1 VECPRCKSDVP
12 EVSHFCH
19 HCGADLLS
27 GDSGRS
33 KAYAAKPDEPV
44 ASFRL
49 VSTIMPYGAG
59 QHPSTYRF
67 ALGIALVIT
76 AVAAVFGA
84 LPIAIMV
91 AAFALPIVYILYLYD
106 VNLWEDEPVPV
117 VAIAFFATGVLA
129 TVFTLI
135 WHRMIGL
142 SLTGPEELSIGIQ
155 GRDLLILFL
164 LVPIVSELLRQAG
177 PLYLASRPKFDDLM
191 DGLTFGVVAGVAYAT
206 FETLVLHWGWISAG
220 FQGPGDDA
228 ATWVSVVVLH
238 GFIKPLVYGSATG
251 LAAAEFS
258 GLGEKYDGFTPRY
271 LVGLVQAIV
280 VNALFNGGAYLL
292 GFVGGRGSVWGQ
304 VLAVVWGLLLLGALI
319 IRVRAVLHKGLL
331 EAALEAA
338 SRGGS
343 KNASG
348 EQAFCPQCEMPLM
361 AGSDFCSACGT
372 AVRALSKQE
381 RAMVHQGAQAAPPS
395 AEPTAPPPAAPAEPS
410 APAESAEAAG
420 PAESSEPTTGPTSNG
435 EGRA

>member
-1 VECPRCKSDVP
+1 MECPRCKSDVP
-12 EVSHFCH
+12 EVSRFCH

-27 GDSGRS
+27 GDASRA

-59 QHPSTYRF
+59 QRPSTYRF

-76 AVAAVFGA
+76 AVAAVLGA

-117 VAIAFFATGVLA
+117 VAIAFLGTGVLA
-129 TVFTLI
+129 TLFTLV
-135 WHRMIGL
+135 WHKWIGL
-142 SLTGPEELSIGIQ
+142 SLIGPEGTSFGIQ
-155 GRDLLILFL
+155 GRDLLLLFL
-164 LVPIVSELLRQAG
+164 LVPIVSELLRQVG

-206 FETLVLHWGWISAG
+206 FETLVLYWGWLSAG
-220 FQGPGDDA
+220 FQGPSADA
-228 ATWVSVVVLH
+228 GTWVSIVLLH
-238 GFIKPLVYGSATG
+238 GFVKPLVYGSATG

-258 GLGEKYDGFTPRY
+258 GLGERYDGFTPRWVAGV
-271 LVGLVQAIV
+271 LQAIA

-292 GFVGGRGSVWGQ
+292 GFVGGRGSFVGQ
-304 VLAVVWGLLLLGALI
+304 VLAVVWGLLILGALV
-319 IRVRAVLHKGLL
+319 IRVRTVLHKGLL

-348 EQAFCPQCEMPLM
+348 EQSFCPQCEMPLM
-361 AGSDFCSACGT
+361 AHSDFCSACGT
-372 AVRALSKQE
+372 AVRALTKQQ
-381 RAMVHQGAQAAPPS
+381 RAAVHQGVPVGGPPPE
-395 AEPTAPPPAAPAEPS
+395 APTAD
-410 APAESAEAAG
+410 
-420 PAESSEPTTGPTSNG
+420 PTTDG
-435 EGRA
+435 EDKA

>member
-12 EVSHFCH
+12 EVSHYCY

-27 GDSGRS
+27 GDAGRS

-59 QHPSTYRF
+59 QRPSTYRF
-67 ALGIALVIT
+67 ALGIALLIT
-76 AVAAVFGA
+76 AVAAILGA

-117 VAIAFFATGVLA
+117 VAVAFLGTGVLA
-129 TVFTLI
+129 TLFTLL
-135 WHRMIGL
+135 WHKWIGL
-142 SLTGPEELSIGIQ
+142 SIVGPEGTSFGIQ
-155 GRDLLILFL
+155 GRDLLLLFL
-164 LVPIVSELLRQAG
+164 LVPVVSELLRQIG

-206 FETLVLHWGWISAG
+206 FETLVLYWSWLSAG
-220 FQGPGDDA
+220 FQGPGDGA
-228 ATWVSVVVLH
+228 ATWVSVVLLH
-238 GFIKPLVYGSATG
+238 GFVKPLVYGSATG

-258 GLGEKYDGFTPRY
+258 GLGEKYDGFTPRW
-271 LVGLVQAIV
+271 VAGVVQAIV

-292 GFVGGRGSVWGQ
+292 GFVGGRGSVLGQ
-304 VLAVVWGLLLLGALI
+304 ILAVVWGLLILGALV
-319 IRVRAVLHKGLL
+319 IRVRTVLHRGLL

-338 SRGGS
+338 GRGGS

-348 EQAFCPQCEMPLM
+348 ETAFCPQCEMPLM
-361 AGSDFCSACGT
+361 AHSDFCSACGT
-372 AVRALSKQE
+372 AVRALAKQD
-381 RAMVHQGAQAAPPS
+381 RAAVHQGAGAPPPSSWAPPAPAGS
-395 AEPTAPPPAAPAEPS
+395 AEPTS
-410 APAESAEAAG
+410 D
-420 PAESSEPTTGPTSNG
+420 G
-435 EGRA
+435 EGQA